1 MSTDKNQILN
11 LPGLRKDRHK
21 TNIIVVLIY
30 ICILILLLSV
40 AIYLLPIIAGFALGT
55 NYRQSA
61 DRLSRLPGIQAG
73 GGTVTTIGGFGY
85 GLLVPILVFA
95 TGGGSE
101 TTSPTNNTTASM
113 TPTVTDTVVTT
124 PPITSTPDQ
133 TTSTPAPDRTTSIP
147 TPEQTT
153 SAPTPTATPTLT
165 PTPTA
170 TSTPTPT
177 PTPTTT
183 ETPKPTTTTTTETPP
198 DDSVELPPPSGD
210 ASDPYDCSD
219 FDTHAQAQAV
229 LENTPGDPSDLDGDE
244 NGVAC
249 ESLS

>member
-1 MSTDKNQILN
+1 M
-11 LPGLRKDRHK
+11 
-21 TNIIVVLIY
+21 
-30 ICILILLLSV
+30 LSV

-124 PPITSTPDQ
+124 SPITSTPDQ
-133 TTSTPAPDRTTSIP
+133 TTSIP
-147 TPEQTT
+147 TPDQTT
-153 SAPTPTATPTLT
+153 PTPTPTA
-165 PTPTA
+165 TPTA

-177 PTPTTT
+177 PTQTTT